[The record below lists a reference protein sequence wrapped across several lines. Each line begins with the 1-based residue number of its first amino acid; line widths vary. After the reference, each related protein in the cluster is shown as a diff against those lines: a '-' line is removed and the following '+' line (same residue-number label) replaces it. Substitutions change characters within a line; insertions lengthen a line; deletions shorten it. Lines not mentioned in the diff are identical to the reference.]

1 MSRKTLARTAVA
13 AALLLS
19 PLSPVSPLSPALSW
33 ADDGD
38 GASAQELSD
47 KAQETLL
54 KAKSVHLKLT
64 DDSAGTSTSTTQPT
78 SMDLALDQ
86 DGNCTGSIEMGSDGG
101 SVKMVVRDGQVWM
114 KPDKAFWKT
123 QIPGGQGD
131 AAAELFK
138 NRYIHGSTG
147 DALVKG
153 MADSCDL
160 DTFQKEITGDPDNR
174 HTLTKGAET
183 TVDGSKVIPL
193 SYKEAGKKTTLYVST
208 DDDHHLVEATEK
220 GKGSDLTLLFTDYNE
235 PVPSATPSA
244 DESVDIS
251 KLQSELQKI

>member
-1 MSRKTLARTAVA
+1 MAGKTVACTVAV

-19 PLSPVSPLSPALSW
+19 PGLSALAR
-33 ADDGD
+33 ADDGG

-64 DDSAGTSTSTTQPT
+64 DDSAGTRTSTTQPT

-86 DGNCTGSIEMGSDGG
+86 DGNCAGSMEMGSDGG
-101 SVKMVVRDGQVWM
+101 SVKIIVRGDQVWM
-114 KPDKAFWKT
+114 KPDAAFWKS
-123 QIPGGQGD
+123 QVPGGQGD

-138 NRYIHGSTG
+138 NRYIHGSTA
-147 DALVKG
+147 DALLKG

-160 DTFQKEITGDPDNR
+160 DSLQRQITSGPDEQ
-174 HTLTKGAET
+174 HALKKGSETK
-183 TVDGSKVIPL
+183 VDGAKVIPL
-193 SYKEAGKKTTLYVST
+193 SFREGGKKTVLYVST
-208 DDDHHLVEATEK
+208 DSDHHLVKATEK
-220 GKGSDLTLLFTDYNE
+220 SADSDLTLLFTDYDK

-244 DESVDIS
+244 AESVDIS
-251 KLQSELQKI
+251 KLQGELQKL